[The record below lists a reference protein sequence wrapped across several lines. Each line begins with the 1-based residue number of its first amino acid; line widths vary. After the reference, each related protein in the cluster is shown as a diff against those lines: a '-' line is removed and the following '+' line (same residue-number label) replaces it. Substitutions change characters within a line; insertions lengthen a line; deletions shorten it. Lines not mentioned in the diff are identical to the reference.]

1 MKLKEM
7 GSRSNYC
14 LDQKEINNVERG
26 RNNILSFGKD
36 HESVGGW
43 EQLQAFLLLRQ
54 IFERDTTPLLD
65 EKERRSP
72 ERAPLTRLAS
82 LQAPSQFPG
91 DRDHKSPGDLHGI
104 TGTNRTVFCHY
115 LQLPE
120 EASSQIYLPWL

>member
-36 HESVGGW
+36 HESVRGW

-54 IFERDTTPLLD
+54 IFERDTPPPHCWMKKKEDPLR
-65 EKERRSP
+65 ERP
-72 ERAPLTRLAS
+72 
-82 LQAPSQFPG
+82 
-91 DRDHKSPGDLHGI
+91 
-104 TGTNRTVFCHY
+104 
-115 LQLPE
+115 
-120 EASSQIYLPWL
+120 